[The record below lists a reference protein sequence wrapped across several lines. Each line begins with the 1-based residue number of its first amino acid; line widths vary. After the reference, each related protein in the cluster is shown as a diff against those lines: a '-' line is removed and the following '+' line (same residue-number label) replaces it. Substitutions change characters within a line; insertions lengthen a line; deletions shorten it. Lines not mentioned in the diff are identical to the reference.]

1 MSDWKEVQL
10 KDVSFYSDDRISV
23 DQITVYNYLSTENML
38 PDRGGVTLASSLPSS
53 KTVSKYNCEDIL
65 ISNIRPYFKKIWFAD
80 KVGGCSNDVLV
91 IKNKDTNQ
99 VDSKFLYYNLFTD
112 KFFDYVMS
120 GAKGAKMPRGDK
132 DEIMKYS
139 LIIPP
144 LKTQQKIVKILSNID
159 NKIQVNLKMNKIL
172 EEMGMTLYK
181 HWFVDFEPF
190 QDEEFSES
198 ELGLIPKDWSVS
210 SVGNAIEIIGGGTP
224 KTSISEYWENGIINW
239 FSPTDL
245 TSQKSMFI
253 TNSAKKITQLG
264 LEKSSAK
271 LFPPYSIMMT
281 SRATIGEISI
291 NREPS
296 STNQGFIT
304 LIPNEN
310 FNLYQLY
317 FWLKTN
323 MEKIMS
329 ISNGST
335 FKEVSKTNFKMLQI
349 LKAVRIEEYTKKC
362 ENIFKQIECNL
373 CEIEGLTRLRGYL
386 LPRLLSGEIDLLEIE
401 KQVEEV

>member
-1 MSDWKEVQL
+1 VSEWREVQL
-10 KDVSFYSDDRISV
+10 KDISFYSDDRISI
-23 DQITVYNYLSTENML
+23 DQVNIYSYISTENML
-38 PDRGGVTLASSLPSS
+38 PDRGGVTTASSLPSS
-53 KTVSKYNCEDIL
+53 KTVSKYNSEDIL

-91 IKNKDTNQ
+91 IRNRDMKQ
-99 VDSKFLYYNLFTD
+99 VDSRFLYYCLFTD

-139 LIIPP
+139 LLIPP
-144 LKTQQKIVKILSNID
+144 LETQQIIVKILKNID
-159 NKIQVNLKMNKIL
+159 NKIQVNLKMNRTL
-172 EEMGMTLYK
+172 EEMGMLLYK
-181 HWFVDFEPF
+181 HWFVNFEPF
-190 QDEEFSES
+190 KDEEFIES
-198 ELGLIPKDWSVS
+198 ELGLIPKGWSVS
-210 SVGNAIEIIGGGTP
+210 NIGNAIEIIGGGTP
-224 KTSISEYWENGIINW
+224 KTSISEYWDNGVINW

-253 TNSAKKITQLG
+253 TNSSKKVTKLG
-264 LEKSSAK
+264 LDKSSAK

-281 SRATIGEISI
+281 SRATIGEVSI

-323 MEKIMS
+323 MEKILS

-349 LKAVRIEEYTKKC
+349 LKPVRVEEYTKKC
-362 ENIFKQIECNL
+362 NNIFSQIERNL
-373 CEIEGLTRLRGYL
+373 NEIEGLTRIREYL
-386 LPRLLSGEIDLLEIE
+386 LPRLLSGEIGLLDIE
-401 KQVEEV
+401 KQVEKV

>member
-296 STNQGFIT
+296 TTNQGFIT

-317 FWLKTN
+317 FWLKT
-323 MEKIMS
+323 
-329 ISNGST
+329 
-335 FKEVSKTNFKMLQI
+335 
-349 LKAVRIEEYTKKC
+349 
-362 ENIFKQIECNL
+362 
-373 CEIEGLTRLRGYL
+373 
-386 LPRLLSGEIDLLEIE
+386 
-401 KQVEEV
+401 